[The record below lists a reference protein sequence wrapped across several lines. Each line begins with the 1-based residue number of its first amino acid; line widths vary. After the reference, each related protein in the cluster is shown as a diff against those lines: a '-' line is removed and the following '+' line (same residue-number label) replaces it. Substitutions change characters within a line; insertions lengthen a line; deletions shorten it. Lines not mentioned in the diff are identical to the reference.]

1 MVLGNKTYNM
11 LKFLA
16 QIVLP
21 AVATL
26 YAAVAMIWHLP
37 MAAEVVATVTAVD
50 TFLGVVLGISSSA
63 YNNSDEKFD
72 GSLQLRETEDGTNL
86 HLSSLDEQ
94 AVLTKNEL
102 VLKVNR

>member
-1 MVLGNKTYNM
+1 MVLGNKTYNL

-26 YAAVAMIWHLP
+26 YAAIAMIWDLP
-37 MAAEVVATVTAVD
+37 KAPEVVATVTAVD
-50 TFLGVVLGISSSA
+50 TFLGVVLGISSAS
-63 YNNSDEKFD
+63 YKNSDTRFD
-72 GSLQLRETEDGTNL
+72 GSLQLRETEEGTNL

-102 VLKVNR
+102 TFKVTR